1 MQTKPFTVRF
11 KTLISFHP
19 KKQSYEGTQCFV
31 CLHRVLPDRKTQET
45 LQNTFY
51 GSYFG
56 HIPLLF
62 RFLINNIM
70 RNTLTTFAIFYL
82 LISSILIASPV
93 NDFLNPEKKR
103 KPNASSPKKD
113 TEQKPSYTPEDFS
126 QKTVSK
132 KNQKEKTESANVDS
146 DTTQFED
153 KVSRKKSAL
162 KSQKESDSKQENFE
176 VSKNPKKKKYE
187 DALPTVKED
196 TPPTPSYT
204 IQGVESVSGGGI
216 PVLCYHHL
224 ASKGGPMGGY
234 NLHPNLLEEQ
244 FKFLKATGYKTV
256 RLDQFYA
263 YINGKKPSDFP
274 DKPILLTFDDG
285 SKTHLEVLVPLL
297 KKYGFTA
304 SIFIYPSIIS
314 SGKKYYMTWE
324 ELNKA
329 LDSGVLDLGSHT
341 LYHPKLPTMS
351 RAFIRKQLAES
362 KQILEAKT
370 GRKVIDLAYPFGL
383 FDPRVIEEAKAI
395 GYRMAFTVNPGKN
408 LPGTPIYNI
417 HRSLVP
423 WGQSQSAFNSILTMA
438 PPPKISISIQ
448 DGSWVKT
455 GQEFK
460 IHLEGVQPE
469 SVSIKIKSKNV
480 LLENQPPDYT
490 VRIPSFAKKSTFL
503 PLMVQAKTKDGKQ
516 IQYQYLFIN
525 QKEFQKHP
533 DGDF

>member
-1 MQTKPFTVRF
+1 MQIKLFPVRF
-11 KTLISFHP
+11 KMFISFYP
-19 KKQSYEGTQCFV
+19 KTPNGV
-31 CLHRVLPDRKTQET
+31 
-45 LQNTFY
+45 
-51 GSYFG
+51 
-56 HIPLLF
+56 
-62 RFLINNIM
+62 M
-70 RNTLTTFAIFYL
+70 RNIFVIFSL
-82 LISSILIASPV
+82 LDLFIFSTLIASPV
-93 NDFLNPEKKR
+93 NNFLNPEKRR
-103 KPNASSPKKD
+103 KPTASSPKKD
-113 TEQKPSYTPEDFS
+113 TEQKPSHTPENSS
-126 QKTVSK
+126 QKTVSDR
-132 KNQKEKTESANVDS
+132 KEKTESANVE
-146 DTTQFED
+146 TQSEN
-153 KVSRKKSAL
+153 RIPPKKSAVRNRKEFESKRENL
-162 KSQKESDSKQENFE
+162 GTPKSSQ
-176 VSKNPKKKKYE
+176 KKKYE

-204 IQGVESVSGGGI
+204 IQGIESGGGV

-224 ASKGGPMGGY
+224 APEGGPMGGY

-244 FKFLKATGYKTV
+244 FKFLKAAGYNTV

-274 DKPILLTFDDG
+274 ERPILLTFDDG

-314 SGKKYYMTWE
+314 SGKKYYMTWDQ
-324 ELNKA
+324 LRKA
-329 LDSGVLDLGSHT
+329 LDSGVLDLGSHS
-341 LYHPKLPTMS
+341 LYHPKLPIMS
-351 RAFIRKQLAES
+351 RALIRKQLAES
-362 KQILEAKT
+362 KQILETKT

-408 LPGTPIYNI
+408 LPGTPVYNI

-438 PPPKISISIQ
+438 PPSKISISIQ
-448 DGSWVKT
+448 DGSWVKV

-469 SVSIKIKSKNV
+469 SVSIKIKSKDV
-480 LLENQPPDYT
+480 IAENKSPDYT
-490 VRIPSFAKKSTFL
+490 VKIPDFAKKSTFL
-503 PLMVQAKTKDGKQ
+503 PLMVQAKAKDGKQ

-525 QKEFQKHP
+525 QKEFKKHP

>member
-1 MQTKPFTVRF
+1 MYTKKLISNSIRKTTSKSFF
-11 KTLISFHP
+11 KTRFSLTTIALL
-19 KKQSYEGTQCFV
+19 CFV
-31 CLHRVLPDRKTQET
+31 S
-45 LQNTFY
+45 F
-51 GSYFG
+51 
-56 HIPLLF
+56 
-62 RFLINNIM
+62 
-70 RNTLTTFAIFYL
+70 
-82 LISSILIASPV
+82 SIAVASPV
-93 NDFLNPEKKR
+93 DDFLNPEKKR
-103 KPNASSPKKD
+103 KTANSSPKKESESKEPKTNGSKLPTA
-113 TEQKPSYTPEDFS
+113 TEESSKE
-126 QKTVSK
+126 TVSK
-132 KNQKEKTESANVDS
+132 KNQKDKTEVSDSGSGASKSEEKTSEAPSKTS
-146 DTTQFED
+146 KIKKEKTD
-153 KVSRKKSAL
+153 KNSSI
-162 KSQKESDSKQENFE
+162 S
-176 VSKNPKKKKYE
+176 KKKKYE
-187 DALPTVKED
+187 DALPTVKDD
-196 TPPTPSYT
+196 TPSTPSYAT
-204 IQGVESVSGGGI
+204 QGVESVSGGGV

-224 ASKGGPMGGY
+224 AAEGGPMGGY

-244 FKFLKATGYKTV
+244 FKFLKAAGYQTV

-274 DKPILLTFDDG
+274 EKPILLTFDDG

-314 SGKKYYMTWE
+314 SGKKYYLTWDQ
-324 ELNKA
+324 LKSA

-351 RAFIRKQLAES
+351 RALIRKQLLES
-362 KQILEAKT
+362 KQILETKT
-370 GRKVIDLAYPFGL
+370 GRKVVDLAYPFGL

-408 LPGTPIYNI
+408 LPGTPVYNV

-438 PPPKISISIQ
+438 PPPKISISIL

-460 IHLEGVQPE
+460 IHLEGVQPD

-480 LLENQPPDYT
+480 IEQNQSPDYT
-490 VRIPSFAKKSTFL
+490 VKIPDFAKKSTFL
-503 PLMVQAKTKDGKQ
+503 PLMIQAKTKDGKQ

-525 QKEFQKHP
+525 QKEFKKHP
-533 DGDF
+533 DGAF

>member
-1 MQTKPFTVRF
+1 MQTKPFTIRF
-11 KTLISFHP
+11 KTLISFYP
-19 KKQSYEGTQCFV
+19 KKWNTMFCF
-31 CLHRVLPDRKTQET
+31 LT
-45 LQNTFY
+45 
-51 GSYFG
+51 
-56 HIPLLF
+56 
-62 RFLINNIM
+62 NNIM
-70 RNTLTTFAIFYL
+70 RNILITLTIFHL
-82 LISSILIASPV
+82 LVSSILIASPL
-93 NDFLNPEKKR
+93 NDFLNPEKK
-103 KPNASSPKKD
+103 KPTTSSSKKD
-113 TEQKPSYTPEDFS
+113 KSSYTLADSS
-126 QKTVSK
+126 QKTVLK
-132 KNQKEKTESANVDS
+132 KNQKERTESTNVGPDQS
-146 DTTQFED
+146 ED
-153 KVSRKKSAL
+153 KTSRKKFAI
-162 KSQKESDSKQENFE
+162 KNRKEPDSKWENLDI
-176 VSKNPKKKKYE
+176 SKNSKKKKYE

-224 ASKGGPMGGY
+224 APEGGPMGGY

-263 YINGKKPSDFP
+263 YINGKKTSDFP

-324 ELNKA
+324 ELKRA

-341 LYHPKLPTMS
+341 LYHPKLPMMS
-351 RAFIRKQLAES
+351 RALIRKQLAES
-362 KQILEAKT
+362 KQILESKT
-370 GRKVIDLAYPFGL
+370 GRKVVDLAYPFGL

-423 WGQSQSAFNSILTMA
+423 WGQSQPAFNSILTMA

-448 DGSWVKT
+448 DGSWVKA

-460 IHLEGVQPE
+460 IHLEGVQSE

-480 LLENQPPDYT
+480 LLENQSPDYT
-490 VRIPSFAKKSTFL
+490 VKIPSFTKKSTFL

>member
-1 MQTKPFTVRF
+1 MYTKKLISNSTRKTISKSFF
-11 KTLISFHP
+11 KTRFSLTTIALL
-19 KKQSYEGTQCFV
+19 CFV
-31 CLHRVLPDRKTQET
+31 S
-45 LQNTFY
+45 F
-51 GSYFG
+51 
-56 HIPLLF
+56 
-62 RFLINNIM
+62 
-70 RNTLTTFAIFYL
+70 
-82 LISSILIASPV
+82 SIAVASPV
-93 NDFLNPEKKR
+93 DDFLNPEKKR
-103 KPNASSPKKD
+103 KTANSSPKKESESKEPKTNGSKLPTA
-113 TEQKPSYTPEDFS
+113 TEESSKE
-126 QKTVSK
+126 TVSK
-132 KNQKEKTESANVDS
+132 KNQKDKTEVSDSGSGASKSEEKTSEAPSKTS
-146 DTTQFED
+146 KIKKEKTD
-153 KVSRKKSAL
+153 KNSSI
-162 KSQKESDSKQENFE
+162 S
-176 VSKNPKKKKYE
+176 KKKKYE
-187 DALPTVKED
+187 DALPTVKDD
-196 TPPTPSYT
+196 TPSTPSYAT
-204 IQGVESVSGGGI
+204 QGVESVSGGGV

-224 ASKGGPMGGY
+224 AAEGGPMGGY

-244 FKFLKATGYKTV
+244 FKFLKAAGYQTV

-274 DKPILLTFDDG
+274 EKPILLTFDDG

-314 SGKKYYMTWE
+314 SGKKYYLTWDQ
-324 ELNKA
+324 LKSA

-351 RAFIRKQLAES
+351 RALIRKQLLES
-362 KQILEAKT
+362 KQILETKT
-370 GRKVIDLAYPFGL
+370 GRKVVDLAYPFGL

-408 LPGTPIYNI
+408 LPGTPVYNV

-438 PPPKISISIQ
+438 PPPKISISIL

-460 IHLEGVQPE
+460 IHLEGVQPD

-480 LLENQPPDYT
+480 IEQNQSPDYT
-490 VRIPSFAKKSTFL
+490 VKIPDFAKKSTFL
-503 PLMVQAKTKDGKQ
+503 PLMIQAKTKDGKQ

-525 QKEFQKHP
+525 QKEFKKHP
-533 DGDF
+533 DGAF

>member
-1 MQTKPFTVRF
+1 MQTTTSKIRFNF
-11 KTLISFHP
+11 KTLIFFYLIRNRNCKVSRFP
-19 KKQSYEGTQCFV
+19 S
-31 CLHRVLPDRKTQET
+31 RV
-45 LQNTFY
+45 
-51 GSYFG
+51 
-56 HIPLLF
+56 
-62 RFLINNIM
+62 M
-70 RNTLTTFAIFYL
+70 RNYL
-82 LISSILIASPV
+82 FTCVILCILVPSILFSSPV
-93 NDFLNPEKKR
+93 DDFLNPEKKR
-103 KPNASSPKKD
+103 KTSTTTSSRD
-113 TEQKPSYTPEDFS
+113 TI
-126 QKTVSK
+126 SK
-132 KNQKEKTESANVDS
+132 KNPQEKKDLDS
-146 DTTQFED
+146 PPISKISDQNSKITNPSEQISKD
-153 KVSRKKSAL
+153 ISKS
-162 KSQKESDSKQENFE
+162 
-176 VSKNPKKKKYE
+176 KKKKYE
-187 DALPTVKED
+187 DAIPTVKDD
-196 TPPTPSYT
+196 TPPTPGYT
-204 IQGVESVSGGGI
+204 IQSESVSGGGV

-224 ASKGGPMGGY
+224 APQGGPMGGY

-244 FKFLKATGYKTV
+244 FKFLKAAGYQTV
-256 RLDQFYA
+256 RLDQFYS

-285 SKTHLEVLVPLL
+285 SKTHWEVLVPLL

-314 SGKKYYMTWE
+314 SGKKYYMTWDQ
-324 ELNKA
+324 LNNA

-351 RAFIRKQLAES
+351 RALIRKQLLES
-362 KQILEAKT
+362 KQILETKT

-408 LPGTPIYNI
+408 LPGTPVYNI

-448 DGSWVKT
+448 DGSWVKA

-469 SVSIKIKSKNV
+469 SVTIQIKSKNV
-480 LLENQPPDYT
+480 ISEVQFPDFT
-490 VRIPSFAKKSTFL
+490 VKIPDFSRRSTFL
-503 PLMVQAKTKDGKQ
+503 PMMIQAKTKEGKQ

-525 QKEFQKHP
+525 QKEFKKHP
-533 DGDF
+533 DGTF

>member
-1 MQTKPFTVRF
+1 MQTTTSKIRFNF
-11 KTLISFHP
+11 KTLIFFYLIRNRNCKVSIFP
-19 KKQSYEGTQCFV
+19 S
-31 CLHRVLPDRKTQET
+31 RV
-45 LQNTFY
+45 
-51 GSYFG
+51 
-56 HIPLLF
+56 
-62 RFLINNIM
+62 M
-70 RNTLTTFAIFYL
+70 RNYL
-82 LISSILIASPV
+82 FTCVILCNLVPSILFSSPV
-93 NDFLNPEKKR
+93 DDFLNPEKKR
-103 KPNASSPKKD
+103 KTSATTSRD
-113 TEQKPSYTPEDFS
+113 TI
-126 QKTVSK
+126 SK
-132 KNQKEKTESANVDS
+132 KNPQGKKNLDS
-146 DTTQFED
+146 PPISKISDQNSKITNPSEQISKD
-153 KVSRKKSAL
+153 ISKS
-162 KSQKESDSKQENFE
+162 
-176 VSKNPKKKKYE
+176 KKKKYE
-187 DALPTVKED
+187 DAIPTVKDD

-204 IQGVESVSGGGI
+204 IQSESVSGGGV

-224 ASKGGPMGGY
+224 APQGGPMGGY

-244 FKFLKATGYKTV
+244 FKFLKAAGYHTV
-256 RLDQFYA
+256 RLDQFYS

-285 SKTHLEVLVPLL
+285 SKTHWEVLVPLL

-314 SGKKYYMTWE
+314 SGKKYYMTWDQ
-324 ELNKA
+324 LNNA

-351 RAFIRKQLAES
+351 RALIRKQLLES
-362 KQILEAKT
+362 KQILETKT

-408 LPGTPIYNI
+408 LPGTPVYNI

-448 DGSWVKT
+448 DGSWVKA

-469 SVSIKIKSKNV
+469 SVTIQIKSKNV
-480 LLENQPPDYT
+480 ISEVQFPDFT
-490 VRIPSFAKKSTFL
+490 VKIPDFSRKSTFL
-503 PLMVQAKTKDGKQ
+503 PMMIQAKTKEGKQ

-525 QKEFQKHP
+525 QKEFKKHP
-533 DGDF
+533 DGTF

>member
-1 MQTKPFTVRF
+1 MQTTTSKIRFNF
-11 KTLISFHP
+11 KTLIFFYLIRNRNCKVSRFP
-19 KKQSYEGTQCFV
+19 S
-31 CLHRVLPDRKTQET
+31 RV
-45 LQNTFY
+45 
-51 GSYFG
+51 
-56 HIPLLF
+56 
-62 RFLINNIM
+62 M
-70 RNTLTTFAIFYL
+70 RNYL
-82 LISSILIASPV
+82 FTCVILCILVPSILFSSPV
-93 NDFLNPEKKR
+93 DDFLNPEKKR
-103 KPNASSPKKD
+103 KTSTTTSSRD
-113 TEQKPSYTPEDFS
+113 TI
-126 QKTVSK
+126 SK
-132 KNQKEKTESANVDS
+132 KNPQEKKDLDS
-146 DTTQFED
+146 PPISKISDQNSKITNPSEQISKD
-153 KVSRKKSAL
+153 ISKS
-162 KSQKESDSKQENFE
+162 
-176 VSKNPKKKKYE
+176 KKKKYE
-187 DALPTVKED
+187 DAIPTVKDD
-196 TPPTPSYT
+196 TPPTPGYT
-204 IQGVESVSGGGI
+204 IQSESVSGGGV

-224 ASKGGPMGGY
+224 APQGGPMGGY

-244 FKFLKATGYKTV
+244 FKFLKAAGYQTV
-256 RLDQFYA
+256 RLDQFYS

-285 SKTHLEVLVPLL
+285 SKTHWEVLVPLL

-314 SGKKYYMTWE
+314 SDKKYYMTWDQ
-324 ELNKA
+324 LNNA

-351 RAFIRKQLAES
+351 RALIRKQLLES
-362 KQILEAKT
+362 KQILETKT

-408 LPGTPIYNI
+408 LPGTPVYNI

-448 DGSWVKT
+448 DGSWVKA

-469 SVSIKIKSKNV
+469 SVTIQIKSKNV
-480 LLENQPPDYT
+480 ISEVQFPDFT
-490 VRIPSFAKKSTFL
+490 VKIPDFSRRSTFL
-503 PLMVQAKTKDGKQ
+503 PMMIQAKTKEGKQ

-525 QKEFQKHP
+525 QKEFKKHP
-533 DGDF
+533 DGTF

>member
-1 MQTKPFTVRF
+1 MQITISKIRFNF
-11 KTLISFHP
+11 KTLI
-19 KKQSYEGTQCFV
+19 
-31 CLHRVLPDRKTQET
+31 L
-45 LQNTFY
+45 
-51 GSYFG
+51 
-56 HIPLLF
+56 
-62 RFLINNIM
+62 
-70 RNTLTTFAIFYL
+70 FYL
-82 LISSILIASPV
+82 IQNRSYKVSRSTLRVIRNHLFTLIILCNFIPSVLFSAPV
-93 NDFLNPEKKR
+93 DDFLNPEKKR
-103 KPNASSPKKD
+103 KTRTSSSQD
-113 TEQKPSYTPEDFS
+113 TI
-126 QKTVSK
+126 SK
-132 KNQKEKTESANVDS
+132 KNPQEKKDLDPPPISKTS
-146 DTTQFED
+146 DQNSKITNL
-153 KVSRKKSAL
+153 SKS
-162 KSQKESDSKQENFE
+162 
-176 VSKNPKKKKYE
+176 KKKKYE
-187 DALPTVKED
+187 DAIPTVKDD

-204 IQGVESVSGGGI
+204 IQSAYESVSGGGV

-224 ASKGGPMGGY
+224 APQGGPMGGY

-244 FKFLKATGYKTV
+244 FKFLKAAGYQTV
-256 RLDQFYA
+256 RLDQFYS

-285 SKTHLEVLVPLL
+285 SKTHWEVLVPLL

-314 SGKKYYMTWE
+314 SGKKYYMTWDQ
-324 ELNKA
+324 LNNA

-351 RAFIRKQLAES
+351 RALIRKQLLES
-362 KQILEAKT
+362 KQILETKT

-423 WGQSQSAFNSILTMA
+423 WGQSQSSFNSILTMA
-438 PPPKISISIQ
+438 PPSKISISIQ
-448 DGSWVKT
+448 DGSWVKA

-469 SVSIKIKSKNV
+469 SVTIQIKSKNV
-480 LLENQPPDYT
+480 ISEVQFPDFT
-490 VRIPSFAKKSTFL
+490 VKIPDFSKKSTFL
-503 PLMVQAKTKDGKQ
+503 PLMIQAKTKEGKQ

-525 QKEFQKHP
+525 QKEFKKHP
-533 DGDF
+533 DGIF

>member
-1 MQTKPFTVRF
+1 
-11 KTLISFHP
+11 
-19 KKQSYEGTQCFV
+19 
-31 CLHRVLPDRKTQET
+31 
-45 LQNTFY
+45 
-51 GSYFG
+51 
-56 HIPLLF
+56 
-62 RFLINNIM
+62 M
-70 RNTLTTFAIFYL
+70 RNYL
-82 LISSILIASPV
+82 FTCVILCILVPSILFSSPV
-93 NDFLNPEKKR
+93 DDFLNPEKKR
-103 KPNASSPKKD
+103 KTSTTTSSRD
-113 TEQKPSYTPEDFS
+113 TI
-126 QKTVSK
+126 SK
-132 KNQKEKTESANVDS
+132 KNPQEKKDLDS
-146 DTTQFED
+146 PPISKISDQNSKITNPSEQISKD
-153 KVSRKKSAL
+153 ISKS
-162 KSQKESDSKQENFE
+162 
-176 VSKNPKKKKYE
+176 KKKKYE
-187 DALPTVKED
+187 DAIPTVKDD
-196 TPPTPSYT
+196 TPPTPGYT
-204 IQGVESVSGGGI
+204 IQSESVSGGGV

-224 ASKGGPMGGY
+224 APQGGPMGGY

-244 FKFLKATGYKTV
+244 FKFLKAAGYQTV
-256 RLDQFYA
+256 RLDQFYS

-285 SKTHLEVLVPLL
+285 SKTHWEVLVPLL

-314 SGKKYYMTWE
+314 SDKKYYMTWDQ
-324 ELNKA
+324 LNNA

-351 RAFIRKQLAES
+351 RALIRKQLLES
-362 KQILEAKT
+362 KQILETKT

-408 LPGTPIYNI
+408 LPGTPVYNI

-448 DGSWVKT
+448 DGSWVKA

-469 SVSIKIKSKNV
+469 SVTIQIKSKNV
-480 LLENQPPDYT
+480 ISEVQFPDFT
-490 VRIPSFAKKSTFL
+490 VKIPDFSRRSTFL
-503 PLMVQAKTKDGKQ
+503 PMMIQAKTKEGKQ

-525 QKEFQKHP
+525 QKEFKKHP
-533 DGDF
+533 DGTF

>member
-1 MQTKPFTVRF
+1 MQTTQLTAPN
-11 KTLISFHP
+11 KTQFHDNIKVELQGSVPKGQVLIS
-19 KKQSYEGTQCFV
+19 Q
-31 CLHRVLPDRKTQET
+31 KTQT
-45 LQNTFY
+45 RI
-51 GSYFG
+51 SS
-56 HIPLLF
+56 
-62 RFLINNIM
+62 FLIFVVLSF
-70 RNTLTTFAIFYL
+70 TA
-82 LISSILIASPV
+82 SSFLIASPV
-93 NDFLNPEKKR
+93 DDFLNPEKKR
-103 KPNASSPKKD
+103 KTSASSPKKE
-113 TEQKPSYTPEDFS
+113 TPAKTNAAPSLNEDATPE
-126 QKTVSK
+126 TVSK
-132 KNQKEKTESANVDS
+132 KNPKEKTESAEAGANDS
-146 DTTQFED
+146 DADD
-153 KVSRKKSAL
+153 KSSGK
-162 KSQKESDSKQENFE
+162 N
-176 VSKNPKKKKYE
+176 SKNSKVKEKKEEKSKEQNLSTSKKKKYE
-187 DALPTVKED
+187 DALPTVKDD
-196 TPPTPSYT
+196 TPSTPSYST
-204 IQGVESVSGGGI
+204 QGVESVSGGGV

-224 ASKGGPMGGY
+224 AAEGGPMGGY

-244 FKFLKATGYKTV
+244 FKFLKAAGYKTV

-285 SKTHLEVLVPLL
+285 SRTHFEVLVPLL

-304 SIFIYPSIIS
+304 SVFIYPSIIS

-324 ELNKA
+324 QLNSA

-351 RAFIRKQLAES
+351 RTLIRKQLLES
-362 KQILEAKT
+362 KEILEKKT
-370 GRKVIDLAYPFGL
+370 GRKVVDLAYPFGL

-408 LPGTPIYNI
+408 VPGVPVYNV

-438 PPPKISISIQ
+438 PPPKISISIL
-448 DGSWVKT
+448 DGAWVKT

-469 SVSIKIKSKNV
+469 SVSIKIKNKNV
-480 LLENQPPDYT
+480 IAESQAPDYT
-490 VRIPSFAKKSTFL
+490 VRIPDFARKSTFL

-525 QKEFQKHP
+525 QKEFKKHP
-533 DGDF
+533 DGSF

>member
-1 MQTKPFTVRF
+1 MCNSLYFS
-11 KTLISFHP
+11 SFHSLFFP
-19 KKQSYEGTQCFV
+19 RRRFSQS
-31 CLHRVLPDRKTQET
+31 R
-45 LQNTFY
+45 
-51 GSYFG
+51 
-56 HIPLLF
+56 
-62 RFLINNIM
+62 
-70 RNTLTTFAIFYL
+70 
-82 LISSILIASPV
+82 
-93 NDFLNPEKKR
+93 KKR
-103 KPNASSPKKD
+103 KTSTTTSSRD
-113 TEQKPSYTPEDFS
+113 TI
-126 QKTVSK
+126 SK
-132 KNQKEKTESANVDS
+132 KNPQEKKDLDS
-146 DTTQFED
+146 PPSSKISDQNSKITNPSEQISKD
-153 KVSRKKSAL
+153 ISKS
-162 KSQKESDSKQENFE
+162 
-176 VSKNPKKKKYE
+176 KKKKYE
-187 DALPTVKED
+187 DAIPTVKDD

-204 IQGVESVSGGGI
+204 IQSESVSGGGV

-224 ASKGGPMGGY
+224 APQGGPMGGY

-244 FKFLKATGYKTV
+244 FKFLKAAGYQTV
-256 RLDQFYA
+256 RLDQFYS

-285 SKTHLEVLVPLL
+285 SKTHWEVLVPLL

-314 SGKKYYMTWE
+314 SGKKYYMTWDQ
-324 ELNKA
+324 LNNA

-351 RAFIRKQLAES
+351 RALIRKQLLES
-362 KQILEAKT
+362 KQILETKT

-408 LPGTPIYNI
+408 LPGTPVYNI

-448 DGSWVKT
+448 DGSWVKA

-469 SVSIKIKSKNV
+469 SVTIQIKSKNV
-480 LLENQPPDYT
+480 ISEVQFPDFT
-490 VRIPSFAKKSTFL
+490 VKIPDFSRKSTFL
-503 PLMVQAKTKDGKQ
+503 PMMIQAKTKEGKQ

-525 QKEFQKHP
+525 QKEFKKHP
-533 DGDF
+533 DGTF

>member
-1 MQTKPFTVRF
+1 M
-11 KTLISFHP
+11 
-19 KKQSYEGTQCFV
+19 
-31 CLHRVLPDRKTQET
+31 
-45 LQNTFY
+45 FY
-51 GSYFG
+51 
-56 HIPLLF
+56 
-62 RFLINNIM
+62 FLTNNIM
-70 RNTLTTFAIFYL
+70 RNILITLTIFHL
-82 LISSILIASPV
+82 LVSSILIASPL
-93 NDFLNPEKKR
+93 NDFLNPEKK
-103 KPNASSPKKD
+103 KPTTSSSKKD
-113 TEQKPSYTPEDFS
+113 KSSYTLADSS
-126 QKTVSK
+126 QKTVLK
-132 KNQKEKTESANVDS
+132 KNQKERTESTNVGPDQS
-146 DTTQFED
+146 ED
-153 KVSRKKSAL
+153 KVSPKKSAV
-162 KSQKESDSKQENFE
+162 KNRKEPDSKWENLDI
-176 VSKNPKKKKYE
+176 SKNSKKKKYE

-224 ASKGGPMGGY
+224 APEGGPIGGY

-263 YINGKKPSDFP
+263 YINGKKTSDFP

-324 ELNKA
+324 ELKRA

-341 LYHPKLPTMS
+341 LYHPKLPMMS
-351 RAFIRKQLAES
+351 RVLIRKQLAES
-362 KQILEAKT
+362 KQILESKT
-370 GRKVIDLAYPFGL
+370 GRKVVDLAYPFGL

-423 WGQSQSAFNSILTMA
+423 WGQSQPAFNSILTMA

-448 DGSWVKT
+448 DGSWVKA

-460 IHLEGVQPE
+460 IHLEGVQSE

-480 LLENQPPDYT
+480 LLENQSPDYT
-490 VRIPSFAKKSTFL
+490 VKIPSFAKKSTFL

>member
-1 MQTKPFTVRF
+1 MQTTTSKIRFNF
-11 KTLISFHP
+11 KTLIFFYLIRNRNCKVSRFP
-19 KKQSYEGTQCFV
+19 S
-31 CLHRVLPDRKTQET
+31 RV
-45 LQNTFY
+45 
-51 GSYFG
+51 
-56 HIPLLF
+56 
-62 RFLINNIM
+62 M
-70 RNTLTTFAIFYL
+70 RNYL
-82 LISSILIASPV
+82 FTCVILCILVPSILFSSPV
-93 NDFLNPEKKR
+93 DDFLNPEKKR
-103 KPNASSPKKD
+103 KTSTTTSSRD
-113 TEQKPSYTPEDFS
+113 TI
-126 QKTVSK
+126 SK
-132 KNQKEKTESANVDS
+132 KNPQEKKDLDS
-146 DTTQFED
+146 PPISKISEQISKDI
-153 KVSRKKSAL
+153 SKS
-162 KSQKESDSKQENFE
+162 
-176 VSKNPKKKKYE
+176 KKKKYE
-187 DALPTVKED
+187 DAIPTVKDD

-204 IQGVESVSGGGI
+204 IQSESVSGGGV

-224 ASKGGPMGGY
+224 APQGGPMGGY

-244 FKFLKATGYKTV
+244 FKFLKAAGYQTV
-256 RLDQFYA
+256 RLDQFYS

-285 SKTHLEVLVPLL
+285 SKTHWEVLVPLL

-314 SGKKYYMTWE
+314 SGKKYYMTWDQ
-324 ELNKA
+324 LNNA

-351 RAFIRKQLAES
+351 RALIRKQLLES
-362 KQILEAKT
+362 KQILETKT

-408 LPGTPIYNI
+408 LPGTPVYNI

-448 DGSWVKT
+448 DGSWVKA

-469 SVSIKIKSKNV
+469 SVTIQIKSKNV
-480 LLENQPPDYT
+480 ISEVQFPDFT
-490 VRIPSFAKKSTFL
+490 VKIPDFSRKSTFL
-503 PLMVQAKTKDGKQ
+503 PMMIQAKTKEGKQ

-525 QKEFQKHP
+525 QKEFKKHP
-533 DGDF
+533 DGTF

>member
-1 MQTKPFTVRF
+1 MYTQK
-11 KTLISFHP
+11 LISNSTLKP
-19 KKQSYEGTQCFV
+19 TSKSV
-31 CLHRVLPDRKTQET
+31 SKT
-45 LQNTFY
+45 
-51 GSYFG
+51 
-56 HIPLLF
+56 
-62 RFLINNIM
+62 RFS
-70 RNTLTTFAIFYL
+70 LTTFAL
-82 LISSILIASPV
+82 LCFISFSIAVASPV
-93 NDFLNPEKKR
+93 DDFLNPEKKR
-103 KPNASSPKKD
+103 KTANSSPKKESEPK
-113 TEQKPSYTPEDFS
+113 TNGSKSSNVSEESSKE
-126 QKTVSK
+126 TVSK
-132 KNQKEKTESANVDS
+132 KNQKEKTPVSDS
-146 DTTQFED
+146 GSGDSKSEERTSEAP
-153 KVSRKKSAL
+153 SKKS
-162 KSQKESDSKQENFE
+162 KIKKEKDEKNSS
-176 VSKNPKKKKYE
+176 VSKKKKYE
-187 DALPTVKED
+187 DALPTVKDD
-196 TPPTPSYT
+196 TPSTPSYAT
-204 IQGVESVSGGGI
+204 QGFESVSGGGV

-224 ASKGGPMGGY
+224 ASEGGPMGGY

-244 FKFLKATGYKTV
+244 FKFLKAAGYKTV
-256 RLDQFYA
+256 RLDQFYD

-274 DKPILLTFDDG
+274 EKPILLTFDDG

-314 SGKKYYMTWE
+314 SGKKYYLTWDQ
-324 ELNKA
+324 LRSA

-351 RAFIRKQLAES
+351 RALIRKQLLES
-362 KQILEAKT
+362 KQILETKT
-370 GRKVIDLAYPFGL
+370 GRKVVDLAYPFGL

-408 LPGTPIYNI
+408 LPGTPVYNV

-438 PPPKISISIQ
+438 PPPKISVSIL

-480 LLENQPPDYT
+480 IEENHSPDYT
-490 VRIPSFAKKSTFL
+490 VKIPDFAKKSTFL
-503 PLMVQAKTKDGKQ
+503 PLMIQAKTKDGKQ

-525 QKEFQKHP
+525 QKEFKKHP
-533 DGDF
+533 DGAF

>member
-1 MQTKPFTVRF
+1 MQTTTSKIRFNF
-11 KTLISFHP
+11 KTLIFFYLIRNRNCKVSRFP
-19 KKQSYEGTQCFV
+19 S
-31 CLHRVLPDRKTQET
+31 RV
-45 LQNTFY
+45 
-51 GSYFG
+51 
-56 HIPLLF
+56 
-62 RFLINNIM
+62 M
-70 RNTLTTFAIFYL
+70 RNYL
-82 LISSILIASPV
+82 FTCVILCILVPSILFSSPV
-93 NDFLNPEKKR
+93 DDFLNPEKKR
-103 KPNASSPKKD
+103 KTSTTTSSRD
-113 TEQKPSYTPEDFS
+113 TI
-126 QKTVSK
+126 SK
-132 KNQKEKTESANVDS
+132 KNPQEKKDLDS
-146 DTTQFED
+146 PPISKISDQNSKITNPSEQISKD
-153 KVSRKKSAL
+153 ISKS
-162 KSQKESDSKQENFE
+162 
-176 VSKNPKKKKYE
+176 KKKKYE
-187 DALPTVKED
+187 DAIPTVKDD

-204 IQGVESVSGGGI
+204 IQSESVSGGGV

-224 ASKGGPMGGY
+224 APQGGPMGGY

-244 FKFLKATGYKTV
+244 FKFLKAAGYQTV
-256 RLDQFYA
+256 RLDQFYS

-285 SKTHLEVLVPLL
+285 SKTHWEVLVPLL

-314 SGKKYYMTWE
+314 SGKKYYMTWDQ
-324 ELNKA
+324 LNNA

-351 RAFIRKQLAES
+351 RALIRKQLLES
-362 KQILEAKT
+362 KQILETKT

-408 LPGTPIYNI
+408 LPGTPVYNI

-448 DGSWVKT
+448 DGSWVKA

-469 SVSIKIKSKNV
+469 SVTIQIKSKNV
-480 LLENQPPDYT
+480 ISEVQFPDFT
-490 VRIPSFAKKSTFL
+490 VKIPDFSRKSTFL
-503 PLMVQAKTKDGKQ
+503 PMMIQAKTKEGKQ

-525 QKEFQKHP
+525 QKEFKKHP
-533 DGDF
+533 DGTF

>member
-1 MQTKPFTVRF
+1 
-11 KTLISFHP
+11 
-19 KKQSYEGTQCFV
+19 
-31 CLHRVLPDRKTQET
+31 
-45 LQNTFY
+45 
-51 GSYFG
+51 
-56 HIPLLF
+56 
-62 RFLINNIM
+62 M
-70 RNTLTTFAIFYL
+70 RNYL
-82 LISSILIASPV
+82 FTCVILCILVPSILFSSPV
-93 NDFLNPEKKR
+93 DDFLNPEKKR
-103 KPNASSPKKD
+103 KTSTTTSSRD
-113 TEQKPSYTPEDFS
+113 TI
-126 QKTVSK
+126 SK
-132 KNQKEKTESANVDS
+132 KNPQEKKDLDS
-146 DTTQFED
+146 PPISKISEQISKDI
-153 KVSRKKSAL
+153 SKS
-162 KSQKESDSKQENFE
+162 
-176 VSKNPKKKKYE
+176 KKKKYE
-187 DALPTVKED
+187 DAIPTVKDD

-204 IQGVESVSGGGI
+204 IQSESVSGGGV

-224 ASKGGPMGGY
+224 APQGGPMGGY

-244 FKFLKATGYKTV
+244 FKFLKAAGYQTV
-256 RLDQFYA
+256 RLDQFYS

-285 SKTHLEVLVPLL
+285 SKTHWEVLVPLL

-314 SGKKYYMTWE
+314 SGKKYYMTWDQ
-324 ELNKA
+324 LNNA

-351 RAFIRKQLAES
+351 RALIRKQLLES
-362 KQILEAKT
+362 KQILETKT

-408 LPGTPIYNI
+408 LPGTPVYNI

-448 DGSWVKT
+448 DGSWVKA

-469 SVSIKIKSKNV
+469 SVTIQIKSKNV
-480 LLENQPPDYT
+480 ISEVQFPDFT
-490 VRIPSFAKKSTFL
+490 VKIPDFSRKSTFL
-503 PLMVQAKTKDGKQ
+503 PMMIQAKTKEGKQ

-525 QKEFQKHP
+525 QKEFKKHP
-533 DGDF
+533 DGTF

>member
-1 MQTKPFTVRF
+1 MQTTTSKIRFNF
-11 KTLISFHP
+11 KTLIFFYLIRNRNCKVSRFP
-19 KKQSYEGTQCFV
+19 S
-31 CLHRVLPDRKTQET
+31 RV
-45 LQNTFY
+45 
-51 GSYFG
+51 
-56 HIPLLF
+56 
-62 RFLINNIM
+62 M
-70 RNTLTTFAIFYL
+70 RNYL
-82 LISSILIASPV
+82 FTCVILCILVPSILFSSPV
-93 NDFLNPEKKR
+93 DDFLNPEKKR
-103 KPNASSPKKD
+103 KTSTTTSSRD
-113 TEQKPSYTPEDFS
+113 TI
-126 QKTVSK
+126 SK
-132 KNQKEKTESANVDS
+132 KNPQEKKNLDS
-146 DTTQFED
+146 PPSSKISDQNSKITNPSEQISKD
-153 KVSRKKSAL
+153 ISKS
-162 KSQKESDSKQENFE
+162 
-176 VSKNPKKKKYE
+176 KKKKYE
-187 DALPTVKED
+187 DAIPTVKDD

-204 IQGVESVSGGGI
+204 IQSESVSGGGV

-224 ASKGGPMGGY
+224 APQGGPMGGY

-244 FKFLKATGYKTV
+244 FKFLKAAGYQTV
-256 RLDQFYA
+256 RLDQFYS

-285 SKTHLEVLVPLL
+285 SKTHWEVLVPLL

-314 SGKKYYMTWE
+314 SGKKYYMTWDQ
-324 ELNKA
+324 LNNA

-351 RAFIRKQLAES
+351 RALIRKQLLES
-362 KQILEAKT
+362 KQILETKT

-408 LPGTPIYNI
+408 LPGTPVYNI

-448 DGSWVKT
+448 DGSWVKA

-469 SVSIKIKSKNV
+469 SVTIQIKSKNV
-480 LLENQPPDYT
+480 ISEVQFPDFT
-490 VRIPSFAKKSTFL
+490 VKIPDFSRKSTFL
-503 PLMVQAKTKDGKQ
+503 PMMIQAKTKEGKQ

-525 QKEFQKHP
+525 QKEFKKHP
-533 DGDF
+533 DGTF

>member
-1 MQTKPFTVRF
+1 MQTTTSKIRFNF
-11 KTLISFHP
+11 KTLIFFYLIRNRNCKVSRFP
-19 KKQSYEGTQCFV
+19 S
-31 CLHRVLPDRKTQET
+31 RV
-45 LQNTFY
+45 
-51 GSYFG
+51 
-56 HIPLLF
+56 
-62 RFLINNIM
+62 M
-70 RNTLTTFAIFYL
+70 RNYL
-82 LISSILIASPV
+82 FTCVILCILVPSILFSSPV
-93 NDFLNPEKKR
+93 DDFLNPEKKR
-103 KPNASSPKKD
+103 KTNTTTSSRD
-113 TEQKPSYTPEDFS
+113 TI
-126 QKTVSK
+126 SK
-132 KNQKEKTESANVDS
+132 KNPQEKKDLDS
-146 DTTQFED
+146 PPISKISEQISKDI
-153 KVSRKKSAL
+153 SKS
-162 KSQKESDSKQENFE
+162 
-176 VSKNPKKKKYE
+176 KKKKYE
-187 DALPTVKED
+187 DAIPTVKDD

-204 IQGVESVSGGGI
+204 IQSESVSGGGV

-224 ASKGGPMGGY
+224 APQGGPMGGY

-244 FKFLKATGYKTV
+244 FKFLKAAGYQTV
-256 RLDQFYA
+256 RLDEFYS

-285 SKTHLEVLVPLL
+285 SKTHWEVLVPLL

-314 SGKKYYMTWE
+314 SGKKYYMTWDQ
-324 ELNKA
+324 LNNA

-351 RAFIRKQLAES
+351 RALIRKQLLES
-362 KQILEAKT
+362 KQILETKT

-408 LPGTPIYNI
+408 LPGTPVYNI

-448 DGSWVKT
+448 DGSWVKA

-469 SVSIKIKSKNV
+469 SVTIQIKSKNV
-480 LLENQPPDYT
+480 ISEVQFPDFT
-490 VRIPSFAKKSTFL
+490 VKIPDFSRKSTFL
-503 PLMVQAKTKDGKQ
+503 PMMIQAKTKEGKQ

-525 QKEFQKHP
+525 QKEFKKHP
-533 DGDF
+533 DGTF

>member
-1 MQTKPFTVRF
+1 MQTTTSKIRFNF
-11 KTLISFHP
+11 KTLIFFYLIRNRNCKVSRFP
-19 KKQSYEGTQCFV
+19 S
-31 CLHRVLPDRKTQET
+31 RV
-45 LQNTFY
+45 
-51 GSYFG
+51 
-56 HIPLLF
+56 
-62 RFLINNIM
+62 M
-70 RNTLTTFAIFYL
+70 RNYL
-82 LISSILIASPV
+82 FTCVILCILVPSILFSSPV
-93 NDFLNPEKKR
+93 DDFLNPEKKR
-103 KPNASSPKKD
+103 KTSATTSSRD
-113 TEQKPSYTPEDFS
+113 TI
-126 QKTVSK
+126 SK
-132 KNQKEKTESANVDS
+132 KNPQEKKDLDS
-146 DTTQFED
+146 PPISKISDQNSKITNPSEQISKD
-153 KVSRKKSAL
+153 ISKS
-162 KSQKESDSKQENFE
+162 
-176 VSKNPKKKKYE
+176 KKKKYE
-187 DALPTVKED
+187 DAIPTVKDD

-204 IQGVESVSGGGI
+204 IQSESVSGGGV

-224 ASKGGPMGGY
+224 APQGGPMGGY

-244 FKFLKATGYKTV
+244 FKFLKAAGYHTV
-256 RLDQFYA
+256 RLDQFYS

-285 SKTHLEVLVPLL
+285 SKTHWEVLVPLL

-314 SGKKYYMTWE
+314 SGKKYYMTWDQ
-324 ELNKA
+324 LNNA

-351 RAFIRKQLAES
+351 RALIRKQLLES
-362 KQILEAKT
+362 KQILETKT

-408 LPGTPIYNI
+408 LPGTPVYNI

-448 DGSWVKT
+448 DGSWVKA

-469 SVSIKIKSKNV
+469 SVTIQIKSKNV
-480 LLENQPPDYT
+480 ISEVQFPDFT
-490 VRIPSFAKKSTFL
+490 VKIPDFSRKSTFL
-503 PLMVQAKTKDGKQ
+503 PMMIQAKTKEGKQ

-525 QKEFQKHP
+525 QKEFKKHP
-533 DGDF
+533 DGTF

>member
-1 MQTKPFTVRF
+1 MQTTTSKIRFNF
-11 KTLISFHP
+11 KTLIFFYLIRNRNCKVSRFP
-19 KKQSYEGTQCFV
+19 S
-31 CLHRVLPDRKTQET
+31 RV
-45 LQNTFY
+45 
-51 GSYFG
+51 
-56 HIPLLF
+56 
-62 RFLINNIM
+62 M
-70 RNTLTTFAIFYL
+70 RNYL
-82 LISSILIASPV
+82 FTCVILCILVPSILFSSPV
-93 NDFLNPEKKR
+93 DDFLNPEKKR
-103 KPNASSPKKD
+103 KTSTTTSSRD
-113 TEQKPSYTPEDFS
+113 TI
-126 QKTVSK
+126 SK
-132 KNQKEKTESANVDS
+132 KNPQEKKDLDS
-146 DTTQFED
+146 PPISKISDQNSKITNPSEQISKD
-153 KVSRKKSAL
+153 ISKS
-162 KSQKESDSKQENFE
+162 
-176 VSKNPKKKKYE
+176 KKKKYE
-187 DALPTVKED
+187 DAIPTVKDD

-204 IQGVESVSGGGI
+204 IQSESVSGGGV

-224 ASKGGPMGGY
+224 APQGGPMGGY

-244 FKFLKATGYKTV
+244 FKFLKAAGYQTV
-256 RLDQFYA
+256 RLDEFYS

-285 SKTHLEVLVPLL
+285 SKTHWEVLVPLL

-314 SGKKYYMTWE
+314 SGKKYYMTWDQ
-324 ELNKA
+324 LNNA

-351 RAFIRKQLAES
+351 RALIRKQLLES
-362 KQILEAKT
+362 KQILETKT

-408 LPGTPIYNI
+408 LPGTPVYNI

-448 DGSWVKT
+448 DGSWVKA

-469 SVSIKIKSKNV
+469 SVTIQIKSKNV
-480 LLENQPPDYT
+480 ISEVQFPDFT
-490 VRIPSFAKKSTFL
+490 VKIPDFSRKSTFL
-503 PLMVQAKTKDGKQ
+503 PMMIQAKTKEGKQ

-525 QKEFQKHP
+525 QKEFKKHP
-533 DGDF
+533 DGTF

>member
-1 MQTKPFTVRF
+1 
-11 KTLISFHP
+11 
-19 KKQSYEGTQCFV
+19 
-31 CLHRVLPDRKTQET
+31 
-45 LQNTFY
+45 
-51 GSYFG
+51 
-56 HIPLLF
+56 
-62 RFLINNIM
+62 M
-70 RNTLTTFAIFYL
+70 RNYL
-82 LISSILIASPV
+82 FTCVILCILVPSILFSSPV
-93 NDFLNPEKKR
+93 DDFLNPEKKR
-103 KPNASSPKKD
+103 KTNTTTSSRD
-113 TEQKPSYTPEDFS
+113 TI
-126 QKTVSK
+126 SK
-132 KNQKEKTESANVDS
+132 KNPQEKKDLDS
-146 DTTQFED
+146 PPISKISEQISKDI
-153 KVSRKKSAL
+153 SKS
-162 KSQKESDSKQENFE
+162 
-176 VSKNPKKKKYE
+176 KKKKYE
-187 DALPTVKED
+187 DAIPTVKDD

-204 IQGVESVSGGGI
+204 IQSESVSGGGV

-224 ASKGGPMGGY
+224 APQGGPMGGY

-244 FKFLKATGYKTV
+244 FKFLKAAGYQTV
-256 RLDQFYA
+256 RLDEFYS

-285 SKTHLEVLVPLL
+285 SKTHWEVLVPLL

-314 SGKKYYMTWE
+314 SGKKYYMTWDQ
-324 ELNKA
+324 LNNA

-351 RAFIRKQLAES
+351 RALIRKQLLES
-362 KQILEAKT
+362 KQILETKT

-408 LPGTPIYNI
+408 LPGTPVYNI

-448 DGSWVKT
+448 DGSWVKA

-469 SVSIKIKSKNV
+469 SVTIQIKSKNV
-480 LLENQPPDYT
+480 ISEVQFPDFT
-490 VRIPSFAKKSTFL
+490 VKIPDFSRKSTFL
-503 PLMVQAKTKDGKQ
+503 PMMIQAKTKEGKQ

-525 QKEFQKHP
+525 QKEFKKHP
-533 DGDF
+533 DGTF

>member
-1 MQTKPFTVRF
+1 MA
-11 KTLISFHP
+11 LL
-19 KKQSYEGTQCFV
+19 CFV
-31 CLHRVLPDRKTQET
+31 S
-45 LQNTFY
+45 F
-51 GSYFG
+51 
-56 HIPLLF
+56 
-62 RFLINNIM
+62 
-70 RNTLTTFAIFYL
+70 
-82 LISSILIASPV
+82 SIAVASPV
-93 NDFLNPEKKR
+93 DDFLNPEKKR
-103 KPNASSPKKD
+103 KTANSSPKKESESKEPKTNGSKLPTA
-113 TEQKPSYTPEDFS
+113 TEESSKE
-126 QKTVSK
+126 TVSK
-132 KNQKEKTESANVDS
+132 KNQKDKTEVSDSGSGASKSEEKTSEAPSKTS
-146 DTTQFED
+146 KIKKEKTD
-153 KVSRKKSAL
+153 KNSSI
-162 KSQKESDSKQENFE
+162 S
-176 VSKNPKKKKYE
+176 KKKKYE
-187 DALPTVKED
+187 DALPTVKDD
-196 TPPTPSYT
+196 TPSTPSYAT
-204 IQGVESVSGGGI
+204 QGVESVSGGGV

-224 ASKGGPMGGY
+224 AAEGGPMGGY

-244 FKFLKATGYKTV
+244 FKFLKAAGYQTV

-274 DKPILLTFDDG
+274 EKPILLTFDDG

-314 SGKKYYMTWE
+314 SGKKYYLTWDQ
-324 ELNKA
+324 LKSA

-351 RAFIRKQLAES
+351 RALIRKQLLES
-362 KQILEAKT
+362 KQILETKT
-370 GRKVIDLAYPFGL
+370 GRKVVDLAYPFGL

-408 LPGTPIYNI
+408 LPGTPVYNV

-438 PPPKISISIQ
+438 PPPKISISIL

-460 IHLEGVQPE
+460 IHLEGVQPD

-480 LLENQPPDYT
+480 IEQNQSPDYT
-490 VRIPSFAKKSTFL
+490 VKIPDFAKKSTFL
-503 PLMVQAKTKDGKQ
+503 PLMIQAKTKDGKQ

-525 QKEFQKHP
+525 QKEFKKHP
-533 DGDF
+533 DGAF

>member
-1 MQTKPFTVRF
+1 MQTKLFTTRP
-11 KTLISFHP
+11 KTTILFYP
-19 KKQSYEGTQCFV
+19 KNRTEDGTQKHKNV
-31 CLHRVLPDRKTQET
+31 
-45 LQNTFY
+45 
-51 GSYFG
+51 
-56 HIPLLF
+56 
-62 RFLINNIM
+62 M
-70 RNTLTTFAIFYL
+70 RNSFATLVIL
-82 LISSILIASPV
+82 CILVPSILAASPV
-93 NDFLNPEKKR
+93 DDFLNPEKK
-103 KPNASSPKKD
+103 KKTTAPKKD
-113 TEQKPSYTPEDFS
+113 TEQKRSETPKVTENSS

-132 KNQKEKTESANVDS
+132 KNS
-146 DTTQFED
+146 
-153 KVSRKKSAL
+153 
-162 KSQKESDSKQENFE
+162 
-176 VSKNPKKKKYE
+176 KKKKYE
-187 DALPTVKED
+187 DALPTVKDD

-204 IQGVESVSGGGI
+204 IQGVESVSGGGV

-224 ASKGGPMGGY
+224 AAEGGPMGGY

-244 FKFLKATGYKTV
+244 FQFLKAAGYKTV

-285 SKTHLEVLVPLL
+285 SKTHSEVLVPLL

-304 SIFIYPSIIS
+304 AVFIYPSIIS
-314 SGKKYYMTWE
+314 SGKKYYMTWDQ
-324 ELNKA
+324 LKSA

-351 RAFIRKQLAES
+351 RALIRKQLLES
-362 KQILEAKT
+362 KQILETKT

-408 LPGTPIYNI
+408 LPGTPVYNI

-448 DGSWVKT
+448 DGAWVKT

-469 SVSIKIKSKNV
+469 SVTITIKSKNV
-480 LLENQPPDYT
+480 ISENSSPDYT
-490 VRIPSFAKKSTFL
+490 VKIPDFSRKSTFL

-525 QKEFQKHP
+525 QKEFKKHP
-533 DGDF
+533 DGSF

>member
-1 MQTKPFTVRF
+1 MQTTTSKIRFNF
-11 KTLISFHP
+11 KTLIFFYLIRNRNCKVSRFP
-19 KKQSYEGTQCFV
+19 S
-31 CLHRVLPDRKTQET
+31 RV
-45 LQNTFY
+45 
-51 GSYFG
+51 
-56 HIPLLF
+56 
-62 RFLINNIM
+62 M
-70 RNTLTTFAIFYL
+70 RNYL
-82 LISSILIASPV
+82 FTCVILCILVPSILFSSPV
-93 NDFLNPEKKR
+93 DDFLNPEKKR
-103 KPNASSPKKD
+103 KTSTTTSSRD
-113 TEQKPSYTPEDFS
+113 TI
-126 QKTVSK
+126 SK
-132 KNQKEKTESANVDS
+132 KNPQEKKNLDS
-146 DTTQFED
+146 PPSSKISDQNSKITNPSEQISKD
-153 KVSRKKSAL
+153 ISKS
-162 KSQKESDSKQENFE
+162 
-176 VSKNPKKKKYE
+176 KKKKYE
-187 DALPTVKED
+187 DAIPTVKDD

-204 IQGVESVSGGGI
+204 IQSESVSGGGV

-224 ASKGGPMGGY
+224 APQGGPMGGY

-244 FKFLKATGYKTV
+244 FKFLKAAGYQTV
-256 RLDQFYA
+256 RLDEFYS

-285 SKTHLEVLVPLL
+285 SKTHWEVLVPLL

-314 SGKKYYMTWE
+314 SGKKYYMTWDQ
-324 ELNKA
+324 LNNA

-351 RAFIRKQLAES
+351 RALIRKQLLES
-362 KQILEAKT
+362 KQILETKT

-408 LPGTPIYNI
+408 LPGTPVYNI

-448 DGSWVKT
+448 DGSWVKA

-469 SVSIKIKSKNV
+469 SVTIQIKSKNV
-480 LLENQPPDYT
+480 ISEVQFPDFT
-490 VRIPSFAKKSTFL
+490 VKIPDFSRKSTFL
-503 PLMVQAKTKDGKQ
+503 PMMIQAKTKEGKQ

-525 QKEFQKHP
+525 QKEFKKHP
-533 DGDF
+533 DGTF

>member
-1 MQTKPFTVRF
+1 
-11 KTLISFHP
+11 
-19 KKQSYEGTQCFV
+19 
-31 CLHRVLPDRKTQET
+31 
-45 LQNTFY
+45 
-51 GSYFG
+51 
-56 HIPLLF
+56 
-62 RFLINNIM
+62 M
-70 RNTLTTFAIFYL
+70 RNYL
-82 LISSILIASPV
+82 FTCVILCILVPSILFSSPV
-93 NDFLNPEKKR
+93 DDFLNPEKKR
-103 KPNASSPKKD
+103 KTSTTTSSRD
-113 TEQKPSYTPEDFS
+113 TI
-126 QKTVSK
+126 SK
-132 KNQKEKTESANVDS
+132 KNPQEKKDLDS
-146 DTTQFED
+146 PPISKISDQNSKITNPSEQISKD
-153 KVSRKKSAL
+153 ISKS
-162 KSQKESDSKQENFE
+162 
-176 VSKNPKKKKYE
+176 KKKKYE
-187 DALPTVKED
+187 DAIPTVKDD
-196 TPPTPSYT
+196 TPPTPGYT
-204 IQGVESVSGGGI
+204 IQSESVSGGGV

-224 ASKGGPMGGY
+224 APQGGPMGGY

-244 FKFLKATGYKTV
+244 FKFLKAAGYQTV
-256 RLDQFYA
+256 RLDQFYS

-285 SKTHLEVLVPLL
+285 SKTHWEVLVPLL

-314 SGKKYYMTWE
+314 SGKKYYMTWDQ
-324 ELNKA
+324 LNNA

-351 RAFIRKQLAES
+351 RALIRKQLLES
-362 KQILEAKT
+362 KQILETKT

-408 LPGTPIYNI
+408 LPGTPVYNI

-448 DGSWVKT
+448 DGSWVKA

-469 SVSIKIKSKNV
+469 SVTIQIKSKNV
-480 LLENQPPDYT
+480 ISEVQFPDFT
-490 VRIPSFAKKSTFL
+490 VKIPDFSRRSTFL
-503 PLMVQAKTKDGKQ
+503 PMMIQAKTKEGKQ

-525 QKEFQKHP
+525 QKEFKKHP
-533 DGDF
+533 DGTF

>member
-1 MQTKPFTVRF
+1 MQTTTSKIRFNF
-11 KTLISFHP
+11 KTLIF
-19 KKQSYEGTQCFV
+19 
-31 CLHRVLPDRKTQET
+31 
-45 LQNTFY
+45 FY
-51 GSYFG
+51 LIRNRNCKVS
-56 HIPLLF
+56 
-62 RFLINNIM
+62 RFPSSVM
-70 RNTLTTFAIFYL
+70 RNYL
-82 LISSILIASPV
+82 FTCVILCILVPSILFSSPV
-93 NDFLNPEKKR
+93 DDFLNPEKKR
-103 KPNASSPKKD
+103 KTSTTTSSRD
-113 TEQKPSYTPEDFS
+113 TI
-126 QKTVSK
+126 SK
-132 KNQKEKTESANVDS
+132 KNPQEKKDLDS
-146 DTTQFED
+146 PPSSKISDQNSKITNPSEQISKD
-153 KVSRKKSAL
+153 IYKS
-162 KSQKESDSKQENFE
+162 
-176 VSKNPKKKKYE
+176 KKKKYE
-187 DALPTVKED
+187 DAIPTVKDD

-204 IQGVESVSGGGI
+204 IQSESVSGGGV

-224 ASKGGPMGGY
+224 APQGGPMGGY

-244 FKFLKATGYKTV
+244 FKFLKAAGYQTV
-256 RLDQFYA
+256 RLDQFYS

-285 SKTHLEVLVPLL
+285 SKTHWEVLVPLL

-314 SGKKYYMTWE
+314 SGKKYYMTWDQ
-324 ELNKA
+324 LNNT

-351 RAFIRKQLAES
+351 RALIRKQLLES
-362 KQILEAKT
+362 KQILETKT

-408 LPGTPIYNI
+408 LPGTPVYNI

-448 DGSWVKT
+448 DGSWVKA

-469 SVSIKIKSKNV
+469 SVTIQIKSKNV
-480 LLENQPPDYT
+480 ISEVQFPDFT
-490 VRIPSFAKKSTFL
+490 VKIPDFSRKSTFL
-503 PLMVQAKTKDGKQ
+503 PMMIQAKTKEGKQ

-525 QKEFQKHP
+525 QKEFKKHP
-533 DGDF
+533 DGTF

>member
-1 MQTKPFTVRF
+1 MQITISKIRFNF
-11 KTLISFHP
+11 KTLILFYLI
-19 KKQSYEGTQCFV
+19 QNRSYKVSRFT
-31 CLHRVLPDRKTQET
+31 LRV
-45 LQNTFY
+45 
-51 GSYFG
+51 
-56 HIPLLF
+56 
-62 RFLINNIM
+62 M
-70 RNTLTTFAIFYL
+70 RNHLFTLI
-82 LISSILIASPV
+82 ILCSFIPSVLFSAPV
-93 NDFLNPEKKR
+93 DDFLNPEKKR
-103 KPNASSPKKD
+103 KTRTTSSQD
-113 TEQKPSYTPEDFS
+113 TT
-126 QKTVSK
+126 SK
-132 KNQKEKTESANVDS
+132 KNPQEKKDLDPPPISKTS
-146 DTTQFED
+146 DQNSKITNL
-153 KVSRKKSAL
+153 SKS
-162 KSQKESDSKQENFE
+162 
-176 VSKNPKKKKYE
+176 KKKKYE
-187 DALPTVKED
+187 DSIPTVKDD

-204 IQGVESVSGGGI
+204 IHSESVSGGGV

-224 ASKGGPMGGY
+224 APQGGPMGGY

-244 FKFLKATGYKTV
+244 FKFLKAAGYQTV
-256 RLDQFYA
+256 RLDQFYS

-285 SKTHLEVLVPLL
+285 SKTHWEVLVPLL

-314 SGKKYYMTWE
+314 SGKKYYMTWDQ
-324 ELNKA
+324 LNNA

-351 RAFIRKQLAES
+351 RALIRKQLLES
-362 KQILEAKT
+362 KQILETKT

-408 LPGTPIYNI
+408 LPGTPVYNI

-438 PPPKISISIQ
+438 PPSKISISIQ
-448 DGSWVKT
+448 DGSWVKA

-469 SVSIKIKSKNV
+469 SVTIQIKSKNV
-480 LLENQPPDYT
+480 ISEVQFPDFT
-490 VRIPSFAKKSTFL
+490 VKIPDFSRKSTFL
-503 PLMVQAKTKDGKQ
+503 PLMIQAKTKEGKQ

-525 QKEFQKHP
+525 QKEFKKHP
-533 DGDF
+533 DGIF